1 MSRSC
6 QSSECEGSPTEVPLY
21 PGAVQILLPG
31 FLADYF
37 VPGSLVLRVDIVSLQ
52 RLHLPLKL
60 SFDAI
65 TRLIAADYMVQV
77 EVAEEVFRYFDG
89 LHMAPFRVARDAR
102 VAISDIGPI
111 WKIASR
117 ASHSV
122 TQSDL

>member
-1 MSRSC
+1 MKPRLHSRYRSVSRSC
-6 QSSECEGSPTEVPLY
+6 LGGESGGSPTEVSLY

-31 FLADYF
+31 LLADCF
-37 VPGSLVLRVDIVSLQ
+37 ISGGLVLRVDIVSLQ

-77 EVAEEVFRYFDG
+77 EVAEQVFWYFDG

-102 VAISDIGPI
+102 VAISDIEPI
-111 WKIASR
+111 
-117 ASHSV
+117 
-122 TQSDL
+122 